1 MIVDSSTSPLSPTQ
15 GRGVAAPAL
24 PAGFAVAGRLFVRLL
39 GGLLSGAAAVL
50 LLLGIWMAAWWYSG
64 KELPAPNSTLPVLW
78 ELLRN
83 PFYNNGPNDQGIGLQ
98 VTASLMR
105 VFVGFTAGSLV
116 AIPVGTVMGASPL
129 FNRVLNPLVQLLKPV
144 SPLAWF
150 PLGLAT
156 LKSAQNA
163 TVFAIFITCLWPTLI
178 NTAFGVSSVPKEYQQ
193 VAQVFCF
200 SRLRYFRKILLPY
213 SLPHIITGLRLSM
226 GVAWMVI
233 VAGEM
238 LSGGSGIGFWVWDS
252 WNALNLDR
260 VLSGILI
267 IGMVGLLLD
276 RFFAIALGRLSHAD

>member
-1 MIVDSSTSPLSPTQ
+1 MIDASTPS
-15 GRGVAAPAL
+15 VAPAWAPRY
-24 PAGFAVAGRLFVRLL
+24 PAGLAAAGRFGVRLL
-39 GGLLSGAAAVL
+39 GVILYSAGSLAL
-50 LLLGIWMAAWWYSG
+50 LLAVWMAAWWLSG
-64 KELPAPNSTLPVLW
+64 KELPAPKSTLTVLV

-83 PFYNNGPNDQGIGLQ
+83 PFYDNGPNDQGIGRQ
-98 VTASLMR
+98 VWASLFR
-105 VFVGFTAGSLV
+105 VFLGFTAGSAV
-116 AIPVGTVMGASPL
+116 AIPLGTIMGSSPF

-156 LKSAQNA
+156 MKSAQNA
-163 TVFAIFITCLWPTLI
+163 TIFAIFITSLWPTLI
-178 NTAFGVSSVPKEYQQ
+178 NTAFGVSSVPKEYRQ
-193 VAQVFCF
+193 VAQVFRF
-200 SRLRYFRKILLPY
+200 SRFRYFRKVLLPY

-260 VLSGILI
+260 VISGILV
-267 IGMVGLLLD
+267 IGMVGLVLD
-276 RFFAIALGRLSHAD
+276 RIFQLALGRFSHAN

>member
-1 MIVDSSTSPLSPTQ
+1 
-15 GRGVAAPAL
+15 VAAPA
-24 PAGFAVAGRLFVRLL
+24 PAAGFATAGRLLL
-39 GGLLSGAAAVL
+39 QLVGSLLSGAAAIL
-50 LLLGIWMAAWWYSG
+50 LLLGAWMAVWWFSG
-64 KELPAPNSTLPVLW
+64 KELPAPNSTLPILW

-98 VTASLMR
+98 VTASLTR
-105 VFVGFTAGSLV
+105 VFIGFTAGSLV
-116 AIPVGTVMGASPL
+116 AIPAGTLMGSSPL

-163 TVFAIFITCLWPTLI
+163 TIFAIFITCLWPTLI

-193 VAQVFCF
+193 VAQVFRF

-260 VLSGILI
+260 VLSGILVIGI
-267 IGMVGLLLD
+267 IGLLLD
-276 RFFAIALGRLSHAD
+276 RVFALALGRLNHGS